1 MNLAM
6 LSALPFAPAGP
17 HGIDPLILLW
27 MALLVDAIFGAPK
40 FLFRFV
46 RHPVALIGGAVAWL
60 DRRLNREQ
68 RSEGTRAFRGFLAL
82 VAVAAAAALA
92 GLAVAWL
99 SRNHPFGWIVE
110 FPLVVVLLA
119 QRSLYDHVRAVAN
132 ALDENLEAG
141 RSAVAHIVGRD
152 PEQLDEHGVARAA
165 LESLAENFGDGV
177 IAPVFWYVLFGLPG
191 LLACKAVNTMDSMI
205 GHTTPRHR
213 AFGRWT
219 ARADTAMN
227 FFPARFAGL
236 FLALAAPL
244 ARPDRGAS
252 TNARGDSPARR
263 AGAKLWPAFLVMLR
277 DSNKHRSV
285 NAGWPEGAMAGALGL
300 ALAGPRRY
308 REVTVEDPW
317 IGGGTAQA
325 TAVDIRR
332 GLRLYVAACVVNAVF
347 VACLALIR

>member
-6 LSALPFAPAGP
+6 FSALPFAPDGP
-17 HGIDPLILLW
+17 HGVDPLILLW

-141 RSAVAHIVGRD
+141 RGAVAHIVGRD

-191 LLACKAVNTMDSMI
+191 LLVCKAVNTMDSMI

-244 ARPDRGAS
+244 AG
-252 TNARGDSPARR
+252 R

-308 REVTVEDPW
+308 REIAVEDPW
-317 IGGGTAQA
+317 IGDGTAQA
-325 TAVDIRR
+325 TANDIRR

>member
-6 LSALPFAPAGP
+6 FSILPFAPAGQ
-17 HGIDPLILLW
+17 HGVDPLILLL
-27 MALLVDAIFGAPK
+27 MALLADAIFVAPK
-40 FLFRFV
+40 FLFRLV
-46 RHPVALIGGAVAWL
+46 RHPVAVIGGGVAWL
-60 DRRLNREQ
+60 DRKLNREQ

-82 VAVAAAAALA
+82 IAVAGVAAVI
-92 GLAVAWL
+92 GLSVAWL

-141 RSAVAHIVGRD
+141 RGAVAHIVGRD

-191 LLACKAVNTMDSMI
+191 LLVCKAINTMDSMI
-205 GHTTPRHR
+205 GHRTPRHL

-244 ARPDRGAS
+244 ARRA
-252 TNARGDSPARR
+252 NARLLPA
-263 AGAKLWPAFLVMLR
+263 LVVMLR
-277 DSNKHRSV
+277 DSAKHRSV

-308 REVTVEDPW
+308 REIVVEDPW
-317 IGGGTAQA
+317 IGGGSAQA
-325 TAVDIRR
+325 TAADIRR
-332 GLRLYVAACVVNAVF
+332 GLRLYVAACVVNAAF